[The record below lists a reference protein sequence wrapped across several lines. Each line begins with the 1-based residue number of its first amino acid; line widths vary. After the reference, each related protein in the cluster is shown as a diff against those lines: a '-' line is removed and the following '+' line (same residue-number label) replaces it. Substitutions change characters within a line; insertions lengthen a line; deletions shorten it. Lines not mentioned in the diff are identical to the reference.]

1 MNKKKQ
7 IIKVVKLSSIDKFFT
22 TANIVLVVYSTIK
35 GIEYGLATYNNLKEN
50 ELYKEYIRQLNSKQP
65 IGFKTYFK
73 PNMEVEDD
81 EVSDIEEKWTRN
93 I

>member
-22 TANIVLVVYSTIK
+22 TANIVLVVYSTVK
-35 GIEYGLATYNNLKEN
+35 GIEYGLATYNSLKEN
-50 ELYKEYIRQLNSKQP
+50 ALYKEYIKQLDSKQP

-73 PNMEVEDD
+73 PEMEVEDD
-81 EVSDIEEKWTRN
+81 KVCDIYKPTGES
-93 I
+93 

>member
-7 IIKVVKLSSIDKFFT
+7 IIKVIKLSSIDKFFT

-50 ELYKEYIRQLNSKQP
+50 ALYKEYIKQLDSKRP
-65 IGFKTYFK
+65 IGFNTYIK
-73 PNMEVEDD
+73 PNMEDD
-81 EVSDIEEKWTRN
+81 DDKVSN
-93 I
+93 IDESIREA

>member
-7 IIKVVKLSSIDKFFT
+7 IIKVIKLSSIDKFFT

-35 GIEYGLATYNNLKEN
+35 GIEYGIATYNSLKEN
-50 ELYKEYIRQLNSKQP
+50 ALYKEYIKQLDSKQP

-73 PNMEVEDD
+73 PDMEVEDD
-81 EVSDIEEKWTRN
+81 KVSDIDEPIRED
-93 I
+93 